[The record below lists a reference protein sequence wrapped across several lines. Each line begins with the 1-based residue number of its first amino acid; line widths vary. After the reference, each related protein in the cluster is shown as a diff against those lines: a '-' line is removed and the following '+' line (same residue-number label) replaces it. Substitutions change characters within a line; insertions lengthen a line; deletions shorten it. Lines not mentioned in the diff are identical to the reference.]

1 MAFASMTALL
11 SHRQDRPLRP
21 SFNLPFTP
29 FARILQEAN
38 HHGCRYS

>member
-1 MAFASMTALL
+1 LL

-21 SFNLPFTP
+21 ALNLQFTP
-29 FARILQEAN
+29 FARILQKPN